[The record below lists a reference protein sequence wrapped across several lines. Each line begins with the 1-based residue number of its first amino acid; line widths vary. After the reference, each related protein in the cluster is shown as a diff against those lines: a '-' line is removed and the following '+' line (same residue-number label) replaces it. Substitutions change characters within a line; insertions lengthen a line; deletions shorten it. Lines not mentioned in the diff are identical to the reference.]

1 MLSEPES
8 SISWIRPR
16 YVHVK
21 LRSPDLSGPALQSRT
36 AQWWKRTSPM
46 DHNDEVIGA
55 RIVRLAQAHPAR
67 LVNDSALLGSGA
79 TDSEWWST
87 P

>member
-8 SISWIRPR
+8 FISWIRLR

-21 LRSPDLSGPALQSRT
+21 LR
-36 AQWWKRTSPM
+36 TSPGQPCNRG
-46 DHNDEVIGA
+46 HQRSGGEELCRWIINDEVIGA
-55 RIVRLAQAHPAR
+55 RIVRLAHPAR
-67 LVNDSALLGSGA
+67 LVNESALLGSGA